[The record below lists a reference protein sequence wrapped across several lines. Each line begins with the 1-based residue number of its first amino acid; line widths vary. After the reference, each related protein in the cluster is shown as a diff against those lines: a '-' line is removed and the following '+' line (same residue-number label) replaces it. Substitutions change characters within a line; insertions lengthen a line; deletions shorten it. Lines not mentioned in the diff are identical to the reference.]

1 MDRRRARNF
10 ELDEHVVNL
19 YDRLEFEHLVL
30 NDFEFDDKF
39 DNLHHDD
46 VYNDDF
52 DDEHDGACELHVNNL
67 GQHIYNCGE
76 HFNIRSSILDNR
88 SNNVNDGAKPEAT
101 YCHSGRTNHG
111 SRVDNNDNSVN
122 DLRTVYN
129 YSSAII
135 HRFTLDN
142 RSIINDH
149 CRLTDNGC
157 SLDECGKRDDRR
169 DAHQANCHGEH
180 DSLDWI

>member
-39 DNLHHDD
+39 D
-46 VYNDDF
+46 
-52 DDEHDGACELHVNNL
+52 NL